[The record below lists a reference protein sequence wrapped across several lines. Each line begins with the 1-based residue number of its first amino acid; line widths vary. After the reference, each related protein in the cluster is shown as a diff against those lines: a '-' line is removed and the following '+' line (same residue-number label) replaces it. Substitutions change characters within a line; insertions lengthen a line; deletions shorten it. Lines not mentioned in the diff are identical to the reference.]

1 MADEFTTIDPME
13 TTAET
18 NQIVQDCT
26 HDLLTD
32 TNLTTME
39 NEGEL
44 VDHWE
49 MVAPDHW
56 IFYLKDNVT
65 FHDGTKLN
73 VDDVEFTFER
83 AKDHATTA
91 NYMAMIKEFVKVDE
105 LTFEI
110 YLTQGNVDFNYTLA
124 ANSWPSCPR
133 KPLRPCPKRMPSR
146 SAPAPGSLTSTSP
159 VTMCP

>member
-1 MADEFTTIDPME
+1 MKSKRFVALLLSLVMAFTLIGCGTQTPPDETGTHYKEEIVIAMADEFTTIDPME

-49 MVAPDHW
+49 RSPQSAG
-56 IFYLKDNVT
+56 Y
-65 FHDGTKLN
+65 G
-73 VDDVEFTFER
+73 R
-83 AKDHATTA
+83 
-91 NYMAMIKEFVKVDE
+91 
-105 LTFEI
+105 
-110 YLTQGNVDFNYTLA
+110 
-124 ANSWPSCPR
+124 SPSA
-133 KPLRPCPKRMPSR
+133 SI
-146 SAPAPGSLTSTSP
+146 
-159 VTMCP
+159 

>member
-1 MADEFTTIDPME
+1 MKSKRFVALLLSLVMVFTLIGCGTQTPPDETGDGQTGTHYKEEIVIAMADEFTTIDPME

-49 MVAPDHW
+49 MVGA
-56 IFYLKDNVT
+56 
-65 FHDGTKLN
+65 
-73 VDDVEFTFER
+73 
-83 AKDHATTA
+83 
-91 NYMAMIKEFVKVDE
+91 
-105 LTFEI
+105 
-110 YLTQGNVDFNYTLA
+110 
-124 ANSWPSCPR
+124 
-133 KPLRPCPKRMPSR
+133 
-146 SAPAPGSLTSTSP
+146 
-159 VTMCP
+159 